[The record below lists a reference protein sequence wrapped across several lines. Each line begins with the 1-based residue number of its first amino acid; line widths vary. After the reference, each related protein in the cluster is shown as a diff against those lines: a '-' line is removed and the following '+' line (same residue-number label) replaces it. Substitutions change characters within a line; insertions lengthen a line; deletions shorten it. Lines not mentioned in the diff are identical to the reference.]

1 MTPVEIQ
8 GGAFLLISR
17 CKTLVSTHNCS
28 SFIQTV
34 NTDFLKTYHELQ
46 PSYKH
51 RFSENLP

>member
-8 GGAFLLISR
+8 GGAFLLISH
-17 CKTLVSTHNCS
+17 CKMLVSTHNCS